1 MLDRF
6 GPWSSALGDGMSPHL
21 DTFWKRRL
29 SLLDSTRTARFAP
42 TRRDG
47 FLLGLLAIAAF
58 GLPTL
63 HLASAQSPNPDKYR
77 GPSRIYVR
85 ANFNN
90 PNDGQSK
97 DLSGLFAIDP
107 ETGTRTKLV
116 DDLGYRVRVSP
127 DGRTLAISKS
137 GWSGG
142 RQIDDVG
149 IWTIDSEGRG
159 EKRKIADFGGTV
171 SWSPD
176 SKQIIVSRGL
186 TPITVGDEDKLH
198 ETWRMNADG
207 SGATRLPIPASDEVD
222 DWSPDGRWVVTV
234 SDRKEPKFP
243 NYQLYVMHLDG
254 TDQRLITEGVG
265 GNVYPRFSPDGKQV
279 AYLYWDNKQHNLRVV
294 NTDGSGRRVLINEE
308 NDVSHDF
315 PVWSPDGKSIAY
327 RMQTWERDP
336 KDGHKFMSVG
346 KSKPMLGVIDAD
358 GKNPRTIKLPPALYI
373 ESPDWR

>member
-6 GPWSSALGDGMSPHL
+6 GPWSSAFGDGLSPHL

-29 SLLDSTRTARFAP
+29 SLLASTRTARFAP

-47 FLLGLLAIAAF
+47 FLLGLLAIVAL

-63 HLASAQSPNPDKYR
+63 HLASAQSPKSDKYR

-90 PNDGQSK
+90 PNDRQGE
-97 DLSGLFAIDP
+97 DLSGILAIDP
-107 ETGTRTKLV
+107 ETGAQTKRV
-116 DDLGYRVRVSP
+116 DDLGYWVRVSP

-142 RQIDDVG
+142 YQIEDVG
-149 IWTIDSEGRG
+149 LWTIDAEGKG
-159 EKRKIADFGGTV
+159 EKRKIADFGGVV

-176 SKQIIVSRGL
+176 SKQLIVSRG
-186 TPITVGDEDKLH
+186 TKRIIVGDEDKIH
-198 ETWRMNADG
+198 ENWLMNADG
-207 SGATRLPIPASDEVD
+207 SKATRLSIPASDEVG
-222 DWSPDGRWVVTV
+222 DWSPDGQWVVTV

-254 TDQRLITEGVG
+254 TEQRLITEGVG

-294 NTDGSGRRVLINEE
+294 NTDGSGRRVLINEDD
-308 NDVSHDF
+308 DVSPDF

-327 RMQTWERDP
+327 RLQTWGRDP
-336 KDGHKFMSVG
+336 KDGHKTMMAG
-346 KSKPMLGVIDAD
+346 KSRPMLGLIDSD
-358 GKNPRTIKLPPALYI
+358 GKNSRTLKLPPALYI